1 MGEKNLSTELIHAG
15 GGRPGMRPRDA
26 LSVPETFPIYMTSA
40 FSFESLRAL
49 DAVYAGDAGYI
60 YSRMA
65 NPNADAVSSVLAP
78 ADEGDG
84 ALVFS
89 SGMAAITTAILSL
102 VGAGDHI
109 GTASVIGAVKRLQVL
124 LGATLGPSDAGCRRA
139 VCVLWICA

>member
-60 YSRMA
+60 YSIMA
-65 NPNADAVSSVLAP
+65 VAKFLFIYCHHRFHDFECLPLTAP
-78 ADEGDG
+78 
-84 ALVFS
+84 
-89 SGMAAITTAILSL
+89 
-102 VGAGDHI
+102 
-109 GTASVIGAVKRLQVL
+109 
-124 LGATLGPSDAGCRRA
+124 
-139 VCVLWICA
+139 